1 MFAIALVAEVI
12 VSIGVPIDQN
22 DTAAKIA
29 SELSD
34 HQDRLVAVACLS
46 ALYAVGFVIYLAGLY
61 NLLWAAG
68 PPVLGVLVLLGG
80 TILVTLHAVS
90 DVGIIGLLGSKLGG
104 PLGPSDDPS
113 VAHTLYLMT
122 FAVDSLGTF
131 SAVSSPLPQACSSS
145 AAAYCRA
152 GSVGHRSSRAPSSS
166 CRASPWA
173 G

>member
-1 MFAIALVAEVI
+1 MTTR
-12 VSIGVPIDQN
+12 IGV
-22 DTAAKIA
+22 
-29 SELSD
+29 
-34 HQDRLVAVACLS
+34 VAVQCLS

-122 FAVDSLGTF
+122 FAVDSIGDVFGSLF
-131 SAVSSPLPQACSSS
+131 
-145 AAAYCRA
+145 AAATGLLVLRSGLLPRWLGWASIVA
-152 GSVGHRSSRAPSSS
+152 GALFFLQGLHPGRGDRHGWGVG
-166 CRASPWA
+166 
-173 G
+173 